1 MIPILYNSDETVF
14 ASNGLGQ
21 LSDCLKC
28 EVTEELNGAY
38 TLEMEYPITGLHYA
52 DISGDKLLKVK
63 VSDGSMQIF
72 RINQIKRV
80 LNKQITVKAQHISYD
95 LLKRT
100 CWAVN
105 SRSSTSISIQEVW
118 NALQG
123 SVTPAIGGTAP
134 RVLPTI
140 TDFSFWSDIT
150 RTVRSTDIYNATFY
164 RGNSVKSMLMDED
177 NISFFNAFGGEFE
190 WDNKTVKMWSRRG
203 ADRNVTIRYGKNMM
217 NLTAVENTFV
227 YDAVLPY
234 KKNGNSKTILNQNQG
249 WNQVIYNGSSAD
261 VKAVVPL
268 NMTDMMSKYKGNLG
282 EKARQW
288 FNENQ
293 PWLPVTEIQVA
304 FVMQDD
310 NTKALSKILLG
321 DTIHIIHTDFNVN
334 GQLRCVKTVWDSLKE
349 RYKSMTLSK
358 NLSSLTGDLSRF
370 KRQTQKKIDETSQ
383 ELSNNISTVDTK
395 AGNAQTTANNA
406 ATAASTA
413 QTTANSAA
421 TAASNAD
428 DKAESIADGT
438 YSNQGGF
445 INKKAISG
453 ATSISSADIT
463 STGGSIKLGNA
474 TLTFSGG
481 YLFINGQ
488 KIVTQ

>member
-14 ASNGLGQ
+14 TSNGLGQ

-38 TLEMEYPITGLHYA
+38 TLDMEYPITGLHYA

-80 LNKQITVKAQHISYD
+80 LNKRITVKAQHISYD

-105 SRSSTSISIQEVW
+105 GRSSTGITIQEVW

-123 SVTPAIGGTAP
+123 SVTPAIGDTAP

-150 RTVRSTDIYNATFY
+150 KTVGSTDIYNVFFY
-164 RGNSVKSMLMDED
+164 RGNSVKAMLMDED

-203 ADRNVTIRYGKNMM
+203 ADRNVTIRYGKNMT

-227 YDAVLPY
+227 YDAILPY
-234 KKNGNSKTILNQNQG
+234 TKNGGSKTVLNQNLG
-249 WNQVIYNGSSAD
+249 WNQVVYNGSSAD

-268 NMTDMMSKYKGNLG
+268 DMTDMMSKYRGNLG

-304 FVMQDD
+304 FVMPDD

-321 DTIHIIHTDFNVN
+321 DTIHIVHTDLNVN

-349 RYKSMTLSK
+349 RYKSMVLSK

-370 KRQTQKKIDETSQ
+370 KKQTQKTIDNVSQ
-383 ELSNNISTVDTK
+383 KLGDDISTVDTK
-395 AGNAQTTANNA
+395 ATNAASTASSAATTASSAQTTANNA
-406 ATAASTA
+406 ATAASD
-413 QTTANSAA
+413 
-421 TAASNAD
+421 AD
-428 DKAESIADGT
+428 NKAKSIADGT

-445 INKKAISG
+445 INNKTINNADSVSVSG
-453 ATSISSADIT
+453 NGSISI
-463 STGGSIKLGNA
+463 GSG
-474 TLTFSGG
+474 TLTVRSG
-481 YLFINGQ
+481 YLYFNGRQ
-488 KIVTQ
+488 VQTS